1 MPRLSFFAFVAI
13 ALAALAYGL
22 QASPLAGT
30 LLAVSVY
37 KAHLM
42 ALGGFGGYWLDRQL
56 FPYSRPH
63 DALNQA
69 QAAIAE
75 AKALPSGD
83 IGKADVLMFWQTRI
97 RELVLIA
104 SLAMIRRALVVAA
117 CLVCVGLG
125 A

>member
-1 MPRLSFFAFVAI
+1 MPRLSFFAVVAI

-22 QASPLAGT
+22 QASPLSGT

-37 KAHLM
+37 KIHLM
-42 ALGGFGGYWLDRQL
+42 SLGGFGGYWLDRHL

-63 DALNQA
+63 ESLNQA

-75 AKALPSGD
+75 AKALPNGE
-83 IGKADVLMFWQTRI
+83 IGKADVLVFWQTRV
-97 RELVLIA
+97 RELVLISA
-104 SLAMIRRALVVAA
+104 LAMIRRAFVVSA
-117 CLVCVGLG
+117 CLICVGLG